1 MHIGRERARV
11 CASVCLCVCVCV
23 CLCVRN
29 WFNTPAVTA
38 YRIDIKSEVRA
49 EAKET
54 VDFRL
59 SSLLETFKAEE
70 TVEH

>member
-1 MHIGRERARV
+1 
-11 CASVCLCVCVCV
+11 VCVCV